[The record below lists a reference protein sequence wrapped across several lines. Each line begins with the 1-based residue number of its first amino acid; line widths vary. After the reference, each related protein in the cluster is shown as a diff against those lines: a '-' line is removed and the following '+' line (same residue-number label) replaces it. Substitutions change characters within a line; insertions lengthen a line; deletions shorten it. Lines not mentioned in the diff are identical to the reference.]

1 VLAGEKFL
9 DILNGA
15 GIACV
20 SSVPC
25 SFFAAPLRLLDG
37 DPRFRHVPG
46 VNEGSSLAIAAG
58 ALLGGEGGAVI
69 AQNSGFGNMINPLT
83 SLVLPYRIPVL
94 VFMSMRGWPAIASG
108 EEQHEW
114 MGRVAADWLDS
125 LGIDTHWLTG
135 DESEQVETLG
145 RALSGVAGGDPAFV
159 LVPKGTFA
167 PLDAPPA
174 GGTAAHGTSRGV
186 TREELVDAVT
196 AAAGGPAPGAPRGV
210 EQVVLSTT
218 GYMSRALF
226 AGGDRPGNFY
236 MQGSMGHVASL
247 ALGVAVSRP
256 DRRVVVLDG
265 DGAVLMH
272 MGVLATIGAHGPR
285 NLVHVVFDN
294 GTYGSTGG
302 QPVGVRVD
310 FAAAAAAAGYRYT
323 HRADDVA
330 AVRAAL
336 AATQSRPGPH
346 LLVVRGVESA
356 GVGSRASDA
365 IAPAQMASRFTR
377 HVAG

>member
-1 VLAGEKFL
+1 M
-9 DILNGA
+9 
-15 GIACV
+15 

-46 VNEGSSLAIAAG
+46 VNEGSSLAVAAG
-58 ALLGGEGGAVI
+58 ALLGGERAAVI

-114 MGRVAADWLDS
+114 MGKVSADWLGS
-125 LGIDTHWLTG
+125 LGIATHWLTG
-135 DESEQVETLG
+135 DESEQVETLQ
-145 RALSGVAGGDPAFV
+145 RALDGTRRGDPAFV
-159 LVPKGTFA
+159 LVPKGTF
-167 PLDAPPA
+167 PPPDTPA
-174 GGTAAHGTSRGV
+174 GAASARDDASPGVPRGV
-186 TREELVDAVT
+186 TREQLVDAVT
-196 AAAGGPAPGAPRGV
+196 ASDTDGGGD
-210 EQVVLSTT
+210 QVVLSTT

-247 ALGVAVSRP
+247 SLGVALSRP

-272 MGVLATIGAHGPR
+272 MGVLATIGAHHPR

-294 GTYGSTGG
+294 GAYGSTGG

-310 FAAAAAAAGYRYT
+310 FAAAAAAAGYRHT
-323 HRADDVA
+323 HQADDVA
-330 AVRAAL
+330 SVREAL
-336 AATQSRPGPH
+336 AATRTRPGPH
-346 LLVVRGVESA
+346 LLVARGVESA

-365 IAPAQMASRFTR
+365 IAPDRMAGRFTR
-377 HVAG
+377 HVSG